1 MNYITLAI
9 VAVVLGGLATFHFY
23 EIDKAEARIN
33 KKWED
38 AQLIKDIEQKD
49 RENRIID
56 ESLKLEREK
65 NEEITK
71 LNTTVSSL
79 RNSLRNRPGRETIVY
94 RDNPGALQACTG
106 AELSREDGEFLAG
119 EAARAEALIVER
131 DFYYKQ
137 YEQVRK
143 NLHESN

>member
-1 MNYITLAI
+1 MNYIALAI

-23 EIDKAEARIN
+23 EIDKAEAKIN

-38 AQLIKDIEQKD
+38 AQLIKDIKQKD

-56 ESLKLEREK
+56 EALKLEREK

-79 RNSLRNRPGRETIVY
+79 RNSLRNRPGREAIVY
-94 RDNPGALQACTG
+94 RDNPGAPQACTG
-106 AELSREDGEFLAG
+106 SELSREDGEFLAG

-137 YEQVRK
+137 YEQVREK
-143 NLHESN
+143 LNERN